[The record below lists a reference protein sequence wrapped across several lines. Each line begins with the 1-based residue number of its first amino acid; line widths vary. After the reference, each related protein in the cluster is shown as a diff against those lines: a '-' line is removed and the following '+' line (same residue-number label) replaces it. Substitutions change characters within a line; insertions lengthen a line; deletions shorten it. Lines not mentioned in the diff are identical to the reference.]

1 MGDVALHFQLIHM
14 VPLWHLM
21 SLPRHSECSDNCT
34 PRTMIITVLWR
45 AVWVAL
51 GRRIQRKSVVVE
63 LLCSSCSSI
72 LTTCVFK
79 KCAGYIPKKKTSNT
93 LSPKNRFALERSTL
107 FKWCVVACQ
116 SACWPKSNTATGQEL
131 KKKHLAGNFPTRV
144 ICCSHTTGVAGQVEA
159 PIYWMRIRE
168 MRHIKPLV
176 PLFKQRE
183 AWLRFAKLTLETT
196 DIHQLAISFPIK
208 RSRVSVCLSSSVS
221 LYF

>member
-1 MGDVALHFQLIHM
+1 M
-14 VPLWHLM
+14 
-21 SLPRHSECSDNCT
+21 C
-34 PRTMIITVLWR
+34 
-45 AVWVAL
+45 WVH
-51 GRRIQRKSVVVE
+51 
-63 LLCSSCSSI
+63 
-72 LTTCVFK
+72 
-79 KCAGYIPKKKTSNT
+79 PKKKTSNT

-116 SACWPKSNTATGQEL
+116 SACWPKSHTATGQEL
-131 KKKHLAGNFPTRV
+131 KKKHLAGNFPTQV